1 MKRYTFHFDAKTEI
15 LADSLSQAEK
25 FVEDRLNVVPDN
37 IKLTVREIRTQ
48 NLLFPTEE
56 EK

>member
-25 FVEDRLNVVPDN
+25 FVEDRLKVVPDN